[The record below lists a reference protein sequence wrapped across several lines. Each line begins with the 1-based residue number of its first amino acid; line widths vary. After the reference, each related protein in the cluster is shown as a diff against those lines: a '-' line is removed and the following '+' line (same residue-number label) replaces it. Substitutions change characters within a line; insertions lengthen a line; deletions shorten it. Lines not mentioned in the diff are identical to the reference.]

1 MFDYTHKAQ
10 IRDLFNLS
18 ATELRSGSYLSN
30 KLDRITQDDLT
41 YGTQIETEIIMS
53 LSAIADLDEQINNND
68 ATGLIK
74 SERIDGEYSITY
86 QDSGLVNKD
95 AFLEARKKE
104 LMLKIARDLGYRM
117 YGNMASRV
125 RG

>member
-1 MFDYTHKAQ
+1 MFNYTHKAQ
-10 IRDLFNLS
+10 IQDLFNLS
-18 ATELRSGSYLSN
+18 ATELRPGSHLSN

-41 YGTQIETEIIMS
+41 YQTQIETEIIA
-53 LSAIADLDEQINNND
+53 LLDAIADLDEQIINND
-68 ATGLIK
+68 AISLVK

-86 QDSGLVNKD
+86 QDSGLVNPN
-95 AFLEARKKE
+95 AFLEAKKKE